1 MKKNIT
7 INLFGSLYA
16 IDEDAYEL
24 LNQYQNNMRRY
35 FSRKEGGE
43 EIAED
48 IERRIAELFD
58 ELKASGVE
66 AITIEHV
73 RDIISRIGN
82 PEEMDGVETETTAD
96 KTDNAPKES
105 ERKENVH
112 KKLFRNPDDKM
123 LGGVTSGLAC
133 YFGIDPLWLR
143 LLMIL
148 FAWFSLG
155 TSIIIY
161 LLLWIIIPEAW
172 TPEDRLRM
180 QGRPVNMENLR
191 DEIIDGARKAG
202 QYASAPKTQKTVRG
216 CLTVLLD
223 IVTAIFKGFLFLVVG
238 GILLFVTI
246 MLIAILI
253 GFCLYCFSA
262 FTGGVSDGV
271 FSSPAEQSFFNA
283 LINGSLRQG
292 IYWTAL
298 ISSITLLIL
307 TLYIGT
313 HSILRMAGRIH
324 PMTLP
329 KRLALIGGW
338 IITAVIFIASMI
350 QSSISYDW
358 YIRDYREEQRIRNDS
373 LEHQRQLSYLEHEG
387 WKVIRHK
394 ECGNNYVKSGEYYT
408 GNRDVQYIDAW
419 NFNRKMEYEVER
431 TVHVTPGIYRLEAAA
446 RTDGQGCEIFA
457 CHDNRERKADVP
469 VYGNQGGEIWQD
481 AQRQQTSGNITL
493 GMWKDITEA
502 NKGRGYGWSIVR
514 IDSIVT
520 HNGTIRYGVT
530 NIRSG
535 KWDGAWFSATDFK
548 LEKTGDL
555 PKRHKPLT
563 PHKSTR
569 RS

>member
-1 MKKNIT
+1 
-7 INLFGSLYA
+7 
-16 IDEDAYEL
+16 
-24 LNQYQNNMRRY
+24 
-35 FSRKEGGE
+35 
-43 EIAED
+43 
-48 IERRIAELFD
+48 
-58 ELKASGVE
+58 
-66 AITIEHV
+66 
-73 RDIISRIGN
+73 
-82 PEEMDGVETETTAD
+82 
-96 KTDNAPKES
+96 
-105 ERKENVH
+105 
-112 KKLFRNPDDKM
+112 
-123 LGGVTSGLAC
+123 
-133 YFGIDPLWLR
+133 
-143 LLMIL
+143 
-148 FAWFSLG
+148 
-155 TSIIIY
+155 
-161 LLLWIIIPEAW
+161 
-172 TPEDRLRM
+172 
-180 QGRPVNMENLR
+180 
-191 DEIIDGARKAG
+191 
-202 QYASAPKTQKTVRG
+202 
-216 CLTVLLD
+216 
-223 IVTAIFKGFLFLVVG
+223 
-238 GILLFVTI
+238 

-387 WKVIRHK
+387 WKVVRHK

-446 RTDGQGCEIFA
+446 RTDGQGCEILPVMITV
-457 CHDNRERKADVP
+457 NGRLTSPYMETKA
-469 VYGNQGGEIWQD
+469 G
-481 AQRQQTSGNITL
+481 
-493 GMWKDITEA
+493 
-502 NKGRGYGWSIVR
+502 
-514 IDSIVT
+514 
-520 HNGTIRYGVT
+520 
-530 NIRSG
+530 RSG
-535 KWDGAWFSATDFK
+535 RMPNDSRRTEILRSACG
-548 LEKTGDL
+548 KTL
-555 PKRHKPLT
+555 PKPIKEEVT
-563 PHKSTR
+563 AGV
-569 RS
+569 

>member
-82 PEEMDGVETETTAD
+82 PEEMDGTETEATAD
-96 KTDNAPKES
+96 ETDDAPKES

-161 LLLWIIIPEAW
+161 LILWIIIPEAW

-387 WKVIRHK
+387 WKVVRHK

-493 GMWKDITEA
+493 GMQCC
-502 NKGRGYGWSIVR
+502 
-514 IDSIVT
+514 
-520 HNGTIRYGVT
+520 
-530 NIRSG
+530 
-535 KWDGAWFSATDFK
+535 
-548 LEKTGDL
+548 
-555 PKRHKPLT
+555 PKRFSIKT
-563 PHKSTR
+563 KKR
-569 RS
+569 K